1 MGGSFA
7 DLCFYTYQ
15 PLANR
20 SFPEISPGTI
30 CTALFI
36 ESSSL
41 LYYLAGNGGAID
53 QGYLFM
59 EEIKYYIPFFKVAL
73 FGW

>member
-1 MGGSFA
+1 MGCRFA

-30 CTALFI
+30 CAALFI
-36 ESSSL
+36 ESASVFP
-41 LYYLAGNGGAID
+41 YLAGDGCATG
-53 QGYLFM
+53 QGYLSG
-59 EEIKYYIPFFKVAL
+59 ERKVAL